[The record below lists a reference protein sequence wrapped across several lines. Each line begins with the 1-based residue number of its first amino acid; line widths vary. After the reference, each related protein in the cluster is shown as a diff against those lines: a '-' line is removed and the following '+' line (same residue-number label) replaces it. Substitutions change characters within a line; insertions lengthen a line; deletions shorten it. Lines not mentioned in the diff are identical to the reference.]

1 LGFAFKYINNKGLLL
16 TPAIFFLVVF
26 FCLLKFLN
34 ITVAGY
40 FLLISGVGICL
51 GGSYNTMAGLVAM
64 ELVKMVPKK
73 LRIKYLGLYSAILM
87 AFANLVTG
95 LTQILIGFVVGKN

>member
-1 LGFAFKYINNKGLLL
+1 MSN
-16 TPAIFFLVVF
+16 
-26 FCLLKFLN
+26 
-34 ITVAGY
+34 
-40 FLLISGVGICL
+40 
-51 GGSYNTMAGLVAM
+51 YNTMAGLVAM